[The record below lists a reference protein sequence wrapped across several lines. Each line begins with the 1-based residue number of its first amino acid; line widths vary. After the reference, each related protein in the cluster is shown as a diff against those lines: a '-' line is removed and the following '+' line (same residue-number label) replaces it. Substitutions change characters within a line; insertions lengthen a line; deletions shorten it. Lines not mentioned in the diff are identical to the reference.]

1 MGTPKII
8 SVVSQKGGVG
18 KSTVSMLMADVLH
31 HQGKKV
37 VVVDTDPQ
45 KSAQKWESKTLEGY
59 PAHPV
64 FVEAVSG
71 LRETEFAQW
80 LEKRANGVDYFIIDT
95 PPNLASREL
104 RAALFI
110 ADTVVLP
117 FIPHTSS
124 SDALEEL
131 HELIMEVEQ
140 ARGEEINVKVLLNK
154 VDLRRGSARAIVANA
169 ATICPYPVLKKYLK
183 DLASYADPY
192 NFRTSF
198 YSLSPSASSKKL
210 LESVV
215 KEVCK

>member
-1 MGTPKII
+1 MGSPKII

-18 KSTVSMLMADVLH
+18 KSTVSMLIADVLH

-45 KSAQKWESKTLEGY
+45 KSAQKWESKTIEGY
-59 PAHPV
+59 PPHPV

-95 PPNLASREL
+95 PPNLMSREL

-110 ADTVVLP
+110 ADTVVIP
-117 FIPHTSS
+117 FIPHISS

-131 HELIMEVEQ
+131 QELIQEVVS
-140 ARGEEINVKVLLNK
+140 ARGEDLNVKVLLNK
-154 VDLRRGSARAIVANA
+154 VDMRRGSVRAIVENA
-169 ATICPYPVLKKYLK
+169 STICPYPVLKKILK

-192 NFRTSF
+192 NYRTSF
-198 YSLSPSASSKKL
+198 YSLGPSASSRKQ